1 MKLTK
6 AFIRNFRRLEEVE
19 VDFEDSE
26 TVFVGPNNS
35 GKTSA
40 TSIFRC
46 FLSSRDFK
54 IHDFSIQRIS
64 EIDHYSSEEADF
76 VFPSIE
82 LDLWFKFDPKNIS
95 FGRAFALL
103 SSVSVE
109 AYEVGIRCKYVL
121 EDISLLWAEYDT
133 IFPSNDDRIRK
144 RSLSHYL
151 GLDGNFKR
159 HFSVQYSSLARL
171 ENEEFEET
179 ILKPA
184 DGKRILNS
192 LVRADFVD
200 AQRNMNDDEETNR
213 SSKLSTAFA
222 SFYRNNLDQADISDA
237 AIKIIDENNEKLTEH
252 YDEHFGNLMN
262 VLGGLGVPAAHE
274 RRLKIISSI
283 SADIALRGSTD
294 LIYIDGE
301 TAHELPEAYNGLGFK
316 NLVLMAIQIRD
327 FQLQWLQTIENRPLC
342 HLIFV
347 EEPEVHLHAQ
357 VQQTFIGN
365 IWNIL
370 NNLDEAEIGSPQL
383 VITTHSSHVLNSVEF
398 EKVRYFRRC
407 HRPGED
413 PAASP
418 ILRVSEIHN
427 LREFQASA
435 ITTDDGNVD
444 SAAALKFLK
453 RYLALIHCDLFFADA
468 AILIEGTVERLL
480 LPSMITRVSPNL
492 NTKYIT
498 TLEVGGAYA
507 HRFAE
512 LMTFLHIPYLVI
524 TDIDSV
530 KTPEGG
536 SRAKT
541 CSAVDEWAI
550 TSNATLKSMFDGKSS
565 INDFNQI
572 SQEDQSQPDFD
583 RFIAFQRPV
592 EAEFLGE
599 QLELHGRTL
608 EETFIYENLQ
618 LFGSEDTFKN
628 VVLPEAAEELN
639 AFGFDLIRKSSF
651 KKTEFALTILSSDE
665 WQVPSYIRHGLVWL
679 EQRLQRSDQA
689 IEDSVT

>member
-1 MKLTK
+1 MRLTK

-19 VDFEDSE
+19 VDFEGSE

-64 EIDHYSSEEADF
+64 EIDHYSPEEDDF

-82 LDLWFKFDPKNIS
+82 LDLWFEFDPENIS

-103 SSVSVE
+103 SSISIE
-109 AYEVGIRCKYVL
+109 ACEVGIRCKYIL
-121 EDISLLWAEYDT
+121 EDISKLWAEYDT
-133 IFPSNDDRIRK
+133 IFPNDDEGNRK
-144 RSLSHYL
+144 RSLSHFL
-151 GLDGNFKR
+151 GLDDNFKR

-171 ENEEFEET
+171 VDEEIEET

-184 DGKRILNS
+184 VGKRILNS

-200 AQRNMNDDEETNR
+200 AQRNMNDDEENSR

-237 AIKIIDENNEKLTEH
+237 AIQIIDENNERLTEH
-252 YDEHFGNLMN
+252 YDEHFGNLMG
-262 VLGGLGVPAAHE
+262 VLDGLGVPAAHE

-283 SADIALRGSTD
+283 SADLALRGSTD

-370 NNLDEAEIGSPQL
+370 NNLDEDGIGSPQL
-383 VITTHSSHVLNSVEF
+383 VITTHSSHVLNSVDF

-407 HRPGED
+407 HRPEDD
-413 PAASP
+413 PAGSQ

-435 ITTDDGNVD
+435 ITTDEGQVD
-444 SAAALKFLK
+444 AAAALKFLK

-480 LPSMITRVSPNL
+480 LPSMITLVTPNL
-492 NTKYIT
+492 NRKYIT

-530 KTPEGG
+530 KKPEGG
-536 SRAKT
+536 GRAKA
-541 CSAVDEWAI
+541 CSAVDAGAI
-550 TSNATLKSMFDGKSS
+550 TSNATLKNMFDGKLS
-565 INDFNQI
+565 IDDFNQV
-572 SQEDQSQPDFD
+572 SHEDQSQPEFD
-583 RFIAFQRPV
+583 RFVAFQRPV

-599 QLELHGRTL
+599 QLALHGRTL
-608 EETFIYENLQ
+608 EETFIYENLHV
-618 LFGSEDTFKN
+618 FEGEGTFAN

-639 AFGFDLIRKSSF
+639 QFTFDLIRESSF
-651 KKTEFALTILSSDE
+651 KKTEFALAILSSDE
-665 WQVPSYIRHGLVWL
+665 WQVPSYICHGLVWL
-679 EQRLQRSDQA
+679 EQRLQRHGQA
-689 IEDSVT
+689 VEEPVT

>member
-1 MKLTK
+1 MRLTK
-6 AFIRNFRRLEEVE
+6 AFIRNFRRLEKVE
-19 VDFEDSE
+19 IDFEDSE
-26 TVFVGPNNS
+26 TIFVGPNNS

-64 EIDHYSSEEADF
+64 EIDHYSPEEDEV

-82 LDLWFKFDPKNIS
+82 LDLWFEFDPDNIS

-103 SSVSVE
+103 SSVSIE
-109 AYEVGIRCKYVL
+109 TYEVGIRCKYVL
-121 EDISLLWAEYDT
+121 DDISKLWTEYDT
-133 IFPSNDDRIRK
+133 IFPSDDDGIRK
-144 RSLSHYL
+144 RSLSHFL
-151 GLDGNFKR
+151 GLDGNFNR

-171 ENEEFEET
+171 ENEEIEKT

-200 AQRNMNDDEETNR
+200 AQRNMNDDEETSR

-237 AIKIIDENNEKLTEH
+237 AIQIIDENNERLTEH
-252 YDEHFGNLMN
+252 YDEHFGNLMG
-262 VLGGLGVPAAHE
+262 VLDGLGVPAAHE

-283 SADIALRGSTD
+283 SADVALRGSTD

-316 NLVLMAIQIRD
+316 NLVLMAIHIRD

-357 VQQTFIGN
+357 VQQTFISN
-365 IWNIL
+365 MWNIL
-370 NNLDEAEIGSPQL
+370 NNLDEDGIGSPQL
-383 VITTHSSHVLNSVEF
+383 VITTHSSHVLNSVDF

-407 HRPGED
+407 HRPEED
-413 PAASP
+413 VAASP

-435 ITTDDGNVD
+435 IATDDELVD
-444 SAAALKFLK
+444 AAAALKFLK

-480 LPSMITRVSPNL
+480 LPSMITEVSPNL

-536 SRAKT
+536 GRAKA
-541 CSAVDEWAI
+541 CSAVDAGAI
-550 TSNATLKSMFDGKSS
+550 TSNPTLKSMFDGKLS
-565 INDFNQI
+565 IDEFNQV
-572 SQEDQSQPDFD
+572 SHEDQSQTEFD
-583 RFIAFQRPV
+583 RFVAFQRPV

-599 QLELHGRTL
+599 QLVLHGRTL

-618 LFGSEDTFKN
+618 VFEGEDTFPS
-628 VVLPEAAEELN
+628 VVLPRVAEELN
-639 AFGFDLIRKSSF
+639 QFTFELIRNSSF

-665 WQVPSYIRHGLVWL
+665 WQVPSYIRLGLVWL
-679 EQRLQRSDQA
+679 EQRLQCHDQV
-689 IEDSVT
+689 IEEPAT